1 MFRWLG
7 SAVTPFPLSTSAP
20 RGQCFFVIRAHALAP
35 TVMLVVSYIY
45 NTHGCFYQFNQ
56 TFTAHILFLSFRT
69 YIPDSVFVFFFF
81 FRIVC
86 DMAEALLPH
95 SPGGPVELCIGVCS
109 AEYRTL
115 STQTYSFVVSLC
127 RSEAAAEE
135 QRGPGF
141 ERSAVST
148 GISQNMGSIKLNLLF
163 GV

>member
-1 MFRWLG
+1 MDVFTNLTRLLPH
-7 SAVTPFPLSTSAP
+7 TFYFCLSE
-20 RGQCFFVIRAHALAP
+20 R
-35 TVMLVVSYIY
+35 IY
-45 NTHGCFYQFNQ
+45 L
-56 TFTAHILFLSFRT
+56 ILFLFS
-69 YIPDSVFVFFFF
+69 FFF

>member
-56 TFTAHILFLSFRT
+56 TFTTHILFLSFRT

-81 FRIVC
+81 F
-86 DMAEALLPH
+86 
-95 SPGGPVELCIGVCS
+95 
-109 AEYRTL
+109 
-115 STQTYSFVVSLC
+115 
-127 RSEAAAEE
+127 
-135 QRGPGF
+135 
-141 ERSAVST
+141 
-148 GISQNMGSIKLNLLF
+148 
-163 GV
+163 

>member
-1 MFRWLG
+1 MTIEGENLG
-7 SAVTPFPLSTSAP
+7 LQVKEIAHVQVAGVRCNPVPSQYISAERSVFFCYTCACVSSYSHVSCYFCLSE
-20 RGQCFFVIRAHALAP
+20 R
-35 TVMLVVSYIY
+35 
-45 NTHGCFYQFNQ
+45 
-56 TFTAHILFLSFRT
+56 
-69 YIPDSVFVFFFF
+69 IPDSVFVFFFF

-115 STQTYSFVVSLC
+115 STQTYSFVVSLS